1 MFNIHSDGTIK
12 LTLNVFIK
20 KVKIITTTMLV
31 GLNNYVF
38 IPISYFVAWEQHFV
52 RPLTAPHKEIFS
64 HIFSQWGLMSCNF

>member
-12 LTLNVFIK
+12 PTLNVFK
-20 KVKIITTTMLV
+20 NYHNNMLV

-38 IPISYFVAWEQHFV
+38 IPISYFVTWEQHFV
-52 RPLTAPHKEIFS
+52 RLPTAPHKEIFS